1 MYPENVHA
9 SLGCSSPQTH
19 GQVGLDLQFRAV
31 LQSPG
36 VLLESQG
43 PENEKAGVEE
53 ATTTPSSSSS
63 TLLKP
68 EQLHFLKIRFA
79 CWALSQIHLGGKK
92 RFFFLNKRFG
102 NLAPDGSQIPSKPPE
117 H

>member
-1 MYPENVHA
+1 MDR
-9 SLGCSSPQTH
+9 
-19 GQVGLDLQFRAV
+19 VGLDLQFRAV

-53 ATTTPSSSSS
+53 ATTAPSSSSSPS

-68 EQLHFLKIRFA
+68 EQLHFLKNLL
-79 CWALSQIHLGGKK
+79 CMLGSLINSFGREKK
-92 RFFFLNKRFG
+92 DSSF
-102 NLAPDGSQIPSKPPE
+102 
-117 H
+117 